1 MPAFTPPNSAPVQ
14 AWRWVV
20 CRASYEG
27 GAGEGVEDGGGERV
41 TVTCR
46 GVNIQATRGELL
58 RSALLRA
65 GVSPHNGNSKLINC
79 RGLGTCG
86 TCAVRIEGDVSPP
99 QVSTRETMRLSFP
112 PHRPPANKV
121 LRLACQ
127 VRLAGDVTVTKMD
140 GFWGAATTRS
150 QASPPASFTALL
162 ASWSTSWILRGRGSN
177 APTK

>member
-1 MPAFTPPNSAPVQ
+1 MQ
-14 AWRWVV
+14 
-20 CRASYEG
+20 RAAACLRPS
-27 GAGEGVEDGGGERV
+27 
-41 TVTCR
+41 
-46 GVNIQATRGELL
+46 ATRGELL

-140 GFWGAATTRS
+140 GFWGSSNNTES
-150 QASPPASFTALL
+150 SEPASEFYSPFGELEY
-162 ASWSTSWILRGRGSN
+162 ILDSERGRGSN